1 MALETH
7 PNGSKGM
14 DKENLSWVA
23 GVEVEIKKAKRYDDE
38 KGSRGQGRGKER
50 KEGKTFFKKNKK
62 KRYEDQLGSKLEQQ
76 PFPGTGARK
85 LVGYLTMQINPQAHG
100 YCRSFHP

>member
-23 GVEVEIKKAKRYDDE
+23 GVEVEIKKAERYDDG
-38 KGSRGQGRGKER
+38 KGRRGEGRGKER
-50 KEGKTFFKKNKK
+50 LRLREYFFERKI

-76 PFPGTGARK
+76 PFPGNGARK
-85 LVGYLTMQINPQAHG
+85 LVGYFNDAN
-100 YCRSFHP
+100 

>member
-23 GVEVEIKKAKRYDDE
+23 GVEVEIKKAKRYDDDE
-38 KGSRGQGRGKER
+38 GGMDQGRGKER
-50 KEGKTFFKKNKK
+50 RKKI
-62 KRYEDQLGSKLEQQ
+62 RIFL
-76 PFPGTGARK
+76 F
-85 LVGYLTMQINPQAHG
+85 
-100 YCRSFHP
+100 